1 MCTIDWDL
9 FFGIGCGIVNA
20 TSIGNVTD
28 TVSGNETG
36 TGFPVGKV

>member
-1 MCTIDWDL
+1 MCTIGWGL
-9 FFGIGCGIVNA
+9 YFLSECGIVNA

-36 TGFPVGKV
+36 TGFPVEKV